1 MVVGAI
7 AITAMFLVSGF
18 SGMAGNYGT
27 TQVDLIAGQ
36 FTDVGTVTVVDH
48 GTEIWV
54 TFKVEEP
61 GWYLTE
67 THLDI
72 QTNPA
77 SFPLTKTNNPK
88 VGQFAH
94 SDTYELGDMVTEVT
108 YKIADSFG
116 DNDIYVAA
124 HAVVVKAT
132 IHEAPYYAGSV
143 YDYSQGLKKDGSAV
157 DAQRSDPDQ
166 ALELELGQSASN
178 FFSLGFGGW
187 IIFEYNCPVVNGEGD
202 DVKIWEDTWGTYPDE
217 TAEVY
222 ASQDG
227 TTWVYLGEADNTN
240 RDLLGIHTVA
250 SFDLGSLAWAKYIKV
265 VDTTDP
271 SVHNNAADG
280 YDLNAVEVLQDCV
293 HVDQM
298 ETAWGFT
305 DSNGE
310 GFGGN
315 SWAKYFEVASS

>member
-1 MVVGAI
+1 MMALGAI
-7 AITAMFLVSGF
+7 AITALFLVSGF
-18 SGMAGNYGT
+18 SGMAGSYST
-27 TQVDLIAGQ
+27 TTVDLLAGQ
-36 FTDVGTVTVVDH
+36 FTDVGSVKVEDK
-48 GTEIWV
+48 GDDIWV
-54 TFKVEEP
+54 TFSIDVA
-61 GWYLTE
+61 GWYITE

-72 QTNPA
+72 QTSAND
-77 SFPLTKTNNPK
+77 FPLTKKGNPQ
-88 VGQFAH
+88 VGHFAYSMEH
-94 SDTYELGDMVTEVT
+94 DYVTEYTYEIEDTWSAVTLL
-108 YKIADSFG
+108 
-116 DNDIYVAA
+116 VAA

-132 IHEAPYYAGSV
+132 IMEAPWYAGTV

-187 IIFEYNCPVVNGEGD
+187 IIFEYDCPVVNGEGD
-202 DVKIWEDTWGTYPDE
+202 DVKIWEDTWGSYPDE

-227 TTWVYLGEADNTN
+227 ITWVYLGEADNTN

-265 VDTTDP
+265 VDTTDA
-271 SVHNNAADG
+271 SIHNNAADG
-280 YDLNAVEVLQDCV
+280 YDLNAIEVLQDCMDI
-293 HVDQM
+293 DQW

-305 DSNGE
+305 DGGNAVD
-310 GFGGN
+310 FGGS
-315 SWAKYFEVASS
+315 SWAMYFEVASS